1 MKTLYLMWS
10 RVRQYFRNNR
20 LLFLL
25 FFLGGAL
32 NAVMV
37 VYGYGNLLPMV
48 SQRNSTDWDRREYYI
63 RFDESEPDMET
74 VKAFAE
80 NPLVHSCA
88 YVVEEGFRTCD
99 PEYPLTR
106 LSGSLDFTEPYQA
119 IVTYSIN
126 PTGVNIGD
134 RVEFCGKAF
143 TVIGVATDFYGGNLY
158 IPYDTFLELGCGERI
173 TRINLF
179 SAQRQ
184 EPGND
189 QVLKLIEET
198 FPEATYF
205 GGVATNYARDD
216 IRFTVFTL
224 CVILVNAFL
233 AVLAYLFLLRYII
246 DSQMTENLV
255 SVIVGASRGRL
266 TVYIF
271 WETLLLSVTA
281 NGVGL
286 LLHWALYRSVF
297 SKLNISAELSY
308 RTEDY
313 FFVYLMLVALS
324 LATTI
329 PFVLKYLKLSPIAA
343 RREHSM

>member
-32 NAVMV
+32 NAIMV
-37 VYGYGNLLPMV
+37 IYGYGNLLPMV
-48 SQRNSTDWDRREYYI
+48 SQRNSADWDRREYSI
-63 RFDESEPDMET
+63 IFENTAPDMET
-74 VKAFAE
+74 VEAFSE

-88 YVVEEGFRTCD
+88 YVVEEGVRTCD
-99 PEYPLTR
+99 PEYPLTKI
-106 LSGSLDFTEPYQA
+106 SGSLNFTEPYQM
-119 IVTYSIN
+119 IVNYT
-126 PTGVNIGD
+126 IGKNEATVGD
-134 RVEFCGKAF
+134 QVDYCGKAF

-198 FPEATYF
+198 FPKATHV
-205 GGVATNYARDD
+205 GGAATSLAQDD
-216 IRFTVFTL
+216 IRLTAFTL

-255 SVIVGASRGRL
+255 SVIVGASRARL

-271 WETLLLSVTA
+271 WETLLLSMIA

-308 RTEDY
+308 RAEDY